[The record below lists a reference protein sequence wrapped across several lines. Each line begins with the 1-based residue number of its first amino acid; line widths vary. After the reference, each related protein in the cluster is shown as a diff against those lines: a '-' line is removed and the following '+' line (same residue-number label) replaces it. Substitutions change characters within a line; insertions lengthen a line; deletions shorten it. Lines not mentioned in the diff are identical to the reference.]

1 MSNIINNLA
10 GEITNQE
17 VLSTPNFNGWNC
29 DYLTDYIVQ
38 THHEYVNQAIPEILP
53 LAQKV
58 VEVHGTRH
66 SELATIQSLFQQ
78 LSNEMLLHMKKE
90 ELVLF
95 PYIKKLAQ
103 AESDGKGVER
113 PGFGSIKTPIS
124 VMVTEHETV
133 GIILKRI
140 SKLSKD
146 YTPPEDACNS
156 FRLLFD
162 KLKEFEADL
171 HIHAHLEDNILF
183 PKAIALEQA
192 LLVS

>member
-1 MSNIINNLA
+1 MSNTINNLA
-10 GEITNQE
+10 EEITNQE
-17 VLSTPNFNGWNC
+17 VLSTPNYIDWNC
-29 DYLTDYIVQ
+29 DCLTDYIIQ
-38 THHEYVNQAIPEILP
+38 THHQYVIKAIPQILP
-53 LAQKV
+53 MAQKV
-58 VEVHGTRH
+58 VEVHGTKH

-95 PYIKKLAQ
+95 PYIKKLVQ
-103 AESDGKGVER
+103 AESDGKGVDR

-124 VMVTEHETV
+124 VMMTEHETV
-133 GIILKRI
+133 GIMLERL
-140 SKLSKD
+140 SKLSND
-146 YTPPEDACNS
+146 YTAPEDACNS

-171 HIHAHLEDNILF
+171 HMHAHLEDNILF